1 MTKSGHAPSRRDAPS
16 GAKARSIGAS
26 VDAFRAQHMSLAT
39 RELVDEFGAIEVL
52 VNDSES
58 PLAWLARRKGKD
70 GRAMIEPVQ
79 FVAGERLRAD
89 FTRAHLSPR
98 VTSDW
103 SSPMGA
109 SRGGGAGGAHNAT
122 DLALAARQRVQAA
135 MQALGP
141 EFAGPLMDVCCFL
154 YGLEQIERERG
165 WPPRSAKVV
174 LQLGLDRLA
183 RHYGLMA
190 EARGAA
196 QSRVRTWLAEDAN
209 FTV

>member
-1 MTKSGHAPSRRDAPS
+1 MKLS
-16 GAKARSIGAS
+16 
-26 VDAFRAQHMSLAT
+26 T
-39 RELVDEFGAIEVL
+39 RELADEFGAIEVL

-58 PLAWLARRKGKD
+58 PLAWLARRKAKD

-89 FTRAHLSPR
+89 FTRAQLSPR
-98 VTSDW
+98 VTSNW

-109 SRGGGAGGAHNAT
+109 NHRGGASGTLNAT
-122 DLALAARQRVQAA
+122 DLALAARQRVRAA
-135 MQALGP
+135 MQAVGP

-174 LQLGLDRLA
+174 LQLGLERLA
-183 RHYGLMA
+183 RHYGLMG

-196 QSRVRTWLAEDAN
+196 QTRVRVWLAEDVN
-209 FTV
+209 FTA

>member
-16 GAKARSIGAS
+16 GAKAPNIGAS

-70 GRAMIEPVQ
+70 GRAMIGPVQ

-122 DLALAARQRVQAA
+122 DLALAAPAR
-135 MQALGP
+135 
-141 EFAGPLMDVCCFL
+141 AGGDAGIGAGIC
-154 YGLEQIERERG
+154 
-165 WPPRSAKVV
+165 
-174 LQLGLDRLA
+174 
-183 RHYGLMA
+183 
-190 EARGAA
+190 GAA
-196 QSRVRTWLAEDAN
+196 DGCVLLPLWAGADRT
-209 FTV
+209 